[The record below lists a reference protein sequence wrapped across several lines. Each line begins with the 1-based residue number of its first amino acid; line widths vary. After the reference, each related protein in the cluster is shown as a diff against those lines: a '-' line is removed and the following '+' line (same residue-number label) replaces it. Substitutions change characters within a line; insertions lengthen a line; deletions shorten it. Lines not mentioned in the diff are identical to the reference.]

1 MLFSIFSIII
11 YNVKQFNITCKYIV
25 TICVEKIITSIM
37 VFSQDD
43 MWRPV
48 NYQNKKTLLKFE
60 NDMSNLGLEN
70 VSKYSFGK
78 NVLH

>member
-1 MLFSIFSIII
+1 
-11 YNVKQFNITCKYIV
+11 
-25 TICVEKIITSIM
+25 M